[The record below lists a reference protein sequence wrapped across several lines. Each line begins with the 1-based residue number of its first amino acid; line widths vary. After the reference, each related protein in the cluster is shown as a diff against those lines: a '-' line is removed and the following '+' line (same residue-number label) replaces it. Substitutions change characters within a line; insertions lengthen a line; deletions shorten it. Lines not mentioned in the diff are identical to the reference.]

1 MTDRQANRQID
12 RSVTVKHTDK
22 QTKGLKNYSQGLKND
37 FQMLKLKGAV
47 NTEIVKL
54 ICNTVAR
61 QVSQSIASC
70 NRVRCVKLPCDSFCV
85 VVS

>member
-1 MTDRQANRQID
+1 
-12 RSVTVKHTDK
+12 
-22 QTKGLKNYSQGLKND
+22 
-37 FQMLKLKGAV
+37 MLKLKGAV